1 MEEKRRVWLVVHVI
15 CNCKLPLLFSPRAT
29 RPHCNFCFLFPS
41 HPLPS
46 SFTFAPLFTFGYPR
60 SPHPSF
66 FGFHVFILAQRSSLS
81 WTGSAEMRK
90 PGAQQEKG
98 ECANSTLASDGSLS
112 LDSCRCYYSFHL
124 LLRLL
129 FFLRGQS
136 SIQFPHY
143 GWKPS
148 HYSPGVLKEKDVPMG
163 LINVWTHRSIYTSEN

>member
-1 MEEKRRVWLVVHVI
+1 MAGST
-15 CNCKLPLLFSPRAT
+15 CNLQLQTSTAFFTTRYSSALQLL
-29 RPHCNFCFLFPS
+29 FLFPS

-143 GWKPS
+143 G
-148 HYSPGVLKEKDVPMG
+148 
-163 LINVWTHRSIYTSEN
+163 